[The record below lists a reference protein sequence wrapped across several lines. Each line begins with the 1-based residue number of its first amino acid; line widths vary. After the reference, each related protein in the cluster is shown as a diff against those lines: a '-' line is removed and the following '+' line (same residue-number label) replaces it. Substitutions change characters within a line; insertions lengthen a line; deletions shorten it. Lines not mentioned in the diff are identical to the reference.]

1 MVNEKGEILKALK
14 AAIAMENEGQ
24 ECYQQAGQV
33 SSNEVGRNLLRDLA
47 LEEDKH
53 RRNILE
59 IYNEIRKR
67 NNWPKTPFQAGRGKE
82 LRASF
87 DRTCD
92 LIGVNIKATATEI
105 DALNLALNKE
115 KKSYDFYSHQLEKAV
130 YDSERDFYGAIA
142 GEEREHQLILLDYY
156 EYLTDPV
163 DWFTKIEHHS
173 LDGG

>member
-1 MVNEKGEILKALK
+1 MANEQRKILKALK
-14 AAIAMENEGQ
+14 TAIAMESDGK

-47 LEEDKH
+47 LEEEKH
-53 RRNILE
+53 RQNILE
-59 IYNEIRKR
+59 IYNEIRKSK
-67 NNWPKTPFQAGRGKE
+67 NWPKTSFQAGRGEE

-87 DRTCD
+87 SKTCD

-105 DALNLALNKE
+105 DTLNLALNKE
-115 KKSYDFYSHQLEKAV
+115 KKSYDYYGHQREKAV
-130 YDSERDFYGAIA
+130 YDVERDFYGAIA